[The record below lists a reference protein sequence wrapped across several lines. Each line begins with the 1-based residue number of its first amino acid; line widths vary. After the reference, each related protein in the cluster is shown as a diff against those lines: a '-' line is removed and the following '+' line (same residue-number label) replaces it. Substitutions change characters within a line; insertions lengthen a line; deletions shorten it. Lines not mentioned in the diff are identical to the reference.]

1 MQNWLSQ
8 GFDSS
13 RARQTGSREQITLC
27 EMVSQRSVGQKRVGG
42 PGVSPRVKNG
52 SLFQKLTLGQRPGC
66 NVSGP
71 WNHPGKA
78 ILDEGNSKGRRFLTH
93 ALTHSRQRRVE
104 HLWNTG
110 CPKPRESEAGGP
122 GRRWGKGAGRQNTP
136 KAEIRRQKK
145 KKNYEAPEMTCF
157 VKIRCSGGEKPPE
170 QTQGEGA
177 GQVGGG
183 GARTRIPSAHFQK
196 AQPAPPSPLNG
207 PSRTETVARG

>member
-13 RARQTGSREQITLC
+13 RARQTGSREQIILC

-122 GRRWGKGAGRQNTP
+122 GGEVGKRGRETKHTQSRDK
-136 KAEIRRQKK
+136 KAKK
-145 KKNYEAPEMTCF
+145 KKKLRSPRDDLLCKDPLLWRREATGANAGRGRRP
-157 VKIRCSGGEKPPE
+157 SG
-170 QTQGEGA
+170 
-177 GQVGGG
+177 
-183 GARTRIPSAHFQK
+183 RRW
-196 AQPAPPSPLNG
+196 
-207 PSRTETVARG
+207 R